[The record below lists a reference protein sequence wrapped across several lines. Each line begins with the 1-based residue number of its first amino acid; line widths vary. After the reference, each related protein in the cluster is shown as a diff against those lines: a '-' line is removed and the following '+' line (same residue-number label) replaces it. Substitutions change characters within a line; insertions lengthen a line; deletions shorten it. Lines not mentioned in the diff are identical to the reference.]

1 MAKKQN
7 IFSNKEENLYNY
19 VSDETSGERK
29 RKIKRKKRAKKSD
42 SNDRRYKC
50 GFCGKTYLSCPALCT
65 HKKLKHSLSYIHK
78 KTVEGIET
86 KKDKEEEEIRYNKA
100 KVKYIE
106 FLNDENK
113 KSRFFDGNDEKA
125 KIELSFKSDLIS
137 RFLNKFSNSRSIG
150 EYPFYKFVIENWEKN
165 LSNNEQKSFFQQIK
179 NNYISISNNRRFKKC
194 YIPPLDGLFFF
205 YLKQFIKEINY
216 NYLNNIILFI
226 VSLRTFI
233 NESKKAQVT
242 EDIIQDD
249 KNEFTQLF
257 NARDVTEIA
266 NDFFKE
272 FLPKY
277 SDCITDEIK
286 NEFIKIIQHFC
297 FWLYENDYSDSI
309 LSLIEES

>member
-1 MAKKQN
+1 MTA
-7 IFSNKEENLYNY
+7 Y
-19 VSDETSGERK
+19 
-29 RKIKRKKRAKKSD
+29 
-42 SNDRRYKC
+42 
-50 GFCGKTYLSCPALCT
+50 
-65 HKKLKHSLSYIHK
+65 
-78 KTVEGIET
+78 
-86 KKDKEEEEIRYNKA
+86 
-100 KVKYIE
+100 
-106 FLNDENK
+106 
-113 KSRFFDGNDEKA
+113 
-125 KIELSFKSDLIS
+125 
-137 RFLNKFSNSRSIG
+137 
-150 EYPFYKFVIENWEKN
+150 
-165 LSNNEQKSFFQQIK
+165 
-179 NNYISISNNRRFKKC
+179 
-194 YIPPLDGLFFF
+194 FFF

-309 LSLIEES
+309 LSLIEEN